1 MNGTPLEGHANTSVA
16 ISRLNMVQV
25 YHILKCSS
33 QAVPEGFR
41 RVIRFSKLVKKLGLT
56 RRMLIRLLLT
66 LGGATA
72 ALGVWSGTLLFH
84 RPAQPTIAVIPRT
97 CGTWLWEAEH
107 TGVERTARGYGLYVY
122 WNAPMREDDVQG
134 QIDILTR
141 AIGRRVKGII
151 VSPVEALPLR
161 TPIHDALDKGIPV
174 VVVGTDLGLAPNEHL
189 AYVLNDERA
198 GSQMAARRIAALL
211 HGRGSV
217 AILGIGKQLTST
229 ADRARYLETTL
240 ADESPGI
247 HVVFRSLALPT
258 VSQEQQGAEKLLLDG
273 PHVDAI
279 LALTE
284 ASTRGAFY
292 ALTEF
297 KQTHTKPLVGF
308 DQNILVPIRTGEI
321 DSVVIQNTYQM
332 GREATKLM
340 AEEIHGGATRQFVI
354 VQPELVTR
362 ENIDSD
368 AVKETLDLAWF
379 KK

>member
-1 MNGTPLEGHANTSVA
+1 M
-16 ISRLNMVQV
+16 
-25 YHILKCSS
+25 
-33 QAVPEGFR
+33 
-41 RVIRFSKLVKKLGLT
+41 LT
-56 RRMLIRLLLT
+56 RLLLIP
-66 LGGATA
+66 ACVA
-72 ALGVWSGTLLFH
+72 VALGVWAATLLF
-84 RPAQPTIAVIPRT
+84 RRQTPQTIAVIPRT
-97 CGTWLWEAEH
+97 SGTWLWEAEH
-107 TGVERTARGYGLYVY
+107 TGVQRTAQGYGLYVY

-151 VSPVEALPLR
+151 VSPVETLPLR

-174 VVVGTDLGLAPNEHL
+174 VVVGTDLGLAPNKHL

-198 GSQMAARRIAALL
+198 GSQMAARRIASLL
-211 HGRGSV
+211 HGKGSV

-240 ADESPGI
+240 ADESPRI

-279 LALTE
+279 IALTE

-297 KQTHTKPLVGF
+297 KQTLRKPMVGF

-340 AEEIHGGATRQFVI
+340 AEEIHGG
-354 VQPELVTR
+354 LHG
-362 ENIDSD
+362 NS
-368 AVKETLDLAWF
+368 
-379 KK
+379 